1 MLEALEADLNEE
13 DDMRIV
19 AADGV
24 TGTAL
29 ADGRMKV
36 RTAGRGEFRC
46 SPVGSAMWVALRVND
61 GFLELAAS
69 SLADAWQTDER
80 KVRTAMTAWAD
91 RLMAAGLLKAAA

>member
-1 MLEALEADLNEE
+1 
-13 DDMRIV
+13 MRIV

-36 RTAGRGEFRC
+36 RTAERGEFRC

-69 SLADAWQTDER
+69 SLADAWQTDEV
-80 KVRTAMTAWAD
+80 KVRTAMHAWAE
-91 RLMAAGLLKAAA
+91 RLMDAGLLKAAA

>member
-1 MLEALEADLNEE
+1 
-13 DDMRIV
+13 MRIV

-69 SLADAWQTDER
+69 SSPTPGRPTSAR
-80 KVRTAMTAWAD
+80 SVR
-91 RLMAAGLLKAAA
+91 R